1 VPSPLADL
9 LAGLGEALDRIRV
22 SWYLFGAQAAIVH
35 GAARLSADVDVTVR
49 LGAVSI
55 ESLSR
60 ALEQSGFPARV
71 PDPCGFALETRVLP
85 CAHTATDIPVD
96 LVIAGPGLEDRFL
109 ERAVVVRIEGV
120 PVPVASAEDV
130 VVMKVLAGR
139 PQDLG
144 DAEAVAR
151 ANDLDLAYVRGV
163 LREIEAALDRGDLV
177 ASFEDVLRR
186 AAR

>member
-1 VPSPLADL
+1 M
-9 LAGLGEALDRIRV
+9 
-22 SWYLFGAQAAIVH
+22 
-35 GAARLSADVDVTVR
+35 
-49 LGAVSI
+49 
-55 ESLSR
+55 
-60 ALEQSGFPARV
+60 
-71 PDPCGFALETRVLP
+71 
-85 CAHTATDIPVD
+85 D